1 MKQQRFPIRNDSRR
15 IDIFFF
21 DSIEPTAFARNTFVA
36 AAQDRNPATTGSERP
51 GKIFDDRGLS
61 RAADRQAPDADNQTT
76 QRALAATA
84 FAQGVH
90 PEVNETL
97 EDK

>member
-36 AAQDRNPATTGSERP
+36 EAQDRNPATTGLERP
-51 GKIFDDRGLS
+51 GKFFEDRGLS
-61 RAADRQAPDADNQTT
+61 RAADRQVPDADKQNTE
-76 QRALAATA
+76 RALAENA
-84 FAQGVH
+84 F
-90 PEVNETL
+90 EVEIKSEWKQTL
-97 EDK
+97 VN